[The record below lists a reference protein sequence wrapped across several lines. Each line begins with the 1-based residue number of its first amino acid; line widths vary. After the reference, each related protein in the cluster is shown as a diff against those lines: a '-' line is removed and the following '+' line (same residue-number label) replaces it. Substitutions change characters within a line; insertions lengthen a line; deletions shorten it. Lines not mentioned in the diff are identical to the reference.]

1 VVGNLEAGTA
11 LFESHNNIVRDNVV
25 DGNKWGI
32 RLREGSRNNV
42 VENNRVYN
50 QTLHGIYI
58 YSGNEYNTVIG
69 NQLSHNGACGAKLI
83 GGYNSAQNNIVN
95 SNKCGFQLGNSSV
108 TVVNNTI
115 VNNLRQ
121 GIFCSLSYSPMT
133 LNNILWD
140 NGDDLD
146 GCTAIYSNIEDGD
159 PGEGNI
165 SADPMFADSRNAN
178 YHLQFGSPSIDAG
191 TNEGAPI
198 EDIEGNPRLLDGEGD
213 GIATTDM
220 GAYESPQSFERLAR
234 FDKQGTEEP
243 SLAGVARKERERKAS
258 RSKPVWFI
266 TNANIEFIEGRVS
279 TSVAAESEGGRETK
293 DLTAEGQ

>member
-1 VVGNLEAGTA
+1 
-11 LFESHNNIVRDNVV
+11 
-25 DGNKWGI
+25 
-32 RLREGSRNNV
+32 
-42 VENNRVYN
+42 
-50 QTLHGIYI
+50 LHGIYI

-115 VNNLRQ
+115 VSNLRQ
-121 GIFCSLSYSPMT
+121 GIVCSLSSSPMT
-133 LNNILWD
+133 LNNILWG

-146 GCTAIYSNIEDGD
+146 GCPAIYSNIQDGD

-165 SADPMFADSRNAN
+165 SADSMFADSRNAN

-220 GAYESPQSFERLAR
+220 GAYESPQSFERQVS
-234 FDKQGTEEP
+234 FDKKGAKN
-243 SLAGVARKERERKAS
+243 L
-258 RSKPVWFI
+258 
-266 TNANIEFIEGRVS
+266 
-279 TSVAAESEGGRETK
+279 
-293 DLTAEGQ
+293 L